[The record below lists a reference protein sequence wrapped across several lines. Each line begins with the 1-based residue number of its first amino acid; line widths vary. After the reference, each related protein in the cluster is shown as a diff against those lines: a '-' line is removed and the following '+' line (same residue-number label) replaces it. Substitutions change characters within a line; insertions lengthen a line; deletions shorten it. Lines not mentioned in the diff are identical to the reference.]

1 MIKNIGILIICVFV
15 AACAS
20 QPRPSPE
27 TLTKGI
33 GSRQE
38 RISILGKECE
48 KEVSYGH
55 LQMCP
60 PHQTCVKDR
69 THVNETRSACS
80 ELALAVTAGTGDVES
95 AYGRCISEASEGKSR
110 AQKAKQVHVTRQKAL
125 CEALYNERKRQL

>member
-1 MIKNIGILIICVFV
+1 MTKNFGSLIICVFV
-15 AACAS
+15 AACTS

-27 TLTKGI
+27 ALTQGI

-55 LQMCP
+55 HQMCP
-60 PHQTCVKDR
+60 PHQTCVRDR

-80 ELALAVTAGTGDVES
+80 TLARAVTARTWDVES
-95 AYGRCISEASEGKSR
+95 AYGRCISEAGKGKSR
-110 AQKAKQVHVTRQKAL
+110 AEIAKQEHMERQKAL
-125 CEALYNERKRQL
+125 CEALYNERNK